1 MNRNTFIFSF
11 AFESFFAF
19 AAIGLL
25 FNNVGSIV
33 YLYALLALSAVL
45 APFFIRLKKEPDEAK
60 KMKIRRNI
68 ALIMLLP
75 IIAGVIAIAVVVIA
89 LMFAFS

>member
-45 APFFIRLKKEPDEAK
+45 APFFIRLKYSASTSLASGGGNFLSSATP
-60 KMKIRRNI
+60 R
-68 ALIMLLP
+68 IM
-75 IIAGVIAIAVVVIA
+75 
-89 LMFAFS
+89 